1 MRRCRRSC
9 GENAGVPAAVH
20 ARVTAVRKRSPPKPW
35 NTLRSGVRSSR
46 ATSSRTASKTT
57 GGTERPSGPVRSWR
71 RPARRASGRVARRRR
86 VIEVVRS
93 AQRRPRLVAEVEL
106 EAPDTVADV
115 VDARDRL
122 RAVLAVAL
130 TENERAA
137 LARVMRGEPIAR
149 HEKTLQSALWRLRR
163 KLAA

>member
-1 MRRCRRSC
+1 M
-9 GENAGVPAAVH
+9 
-20 ARVTAVRKRSPPKPW
+20 TATK
-35 NTLRSGVRSSR
+35 
-46 ATSSRTASKTT
+46 TAEA
-57 GGTERPSGPVRSWR
+57 GTERPERPCTDLETAREMRKRPRSSSTSSHR
-71 RPARRASGRVARRRR
+71 RRAVGAAPPPGLDVE
-86 VIEVVRS
+86 I
-93 AQRRPRLVAEVEL
+93 EL